1 MAGGRGGA
9 EPAVMPKGRFPA
21 DTGSATHRRTTSSID
36 YLRVPLKKQNA
47 GMIFRHALLRE
58 LATSAA
64 ATFIVLLGIS
74 VTTQLVRLLGQAA
87 SGLITSTGVVALL
100 GFTLVG
106 YLPIL
111 LSVTLFIAVLMTL
124 TRSYRDSEM
133 VVWFSCGQG
142 LWRWIGPVL
151 SFAAPLLL
159 TIALLSLLLSPW
171 SVEKAEE
178 FRRQMDSRDDA
189 AQVTP
194 GVFHESRRADRV
206 YLVEEVP
213 GKSNL
218 VSNVFV
224 SSTQNGKGGVMVA
237 QTGFQETA
245 ANGDRFL
252 VLLNG
257 RRYEGEPGSPEYKIF
272 EFERYAMRIEQG
284 DAAERAPTTKTM
296 STFDLLRDPTPR
308 NLGEL
313 SWRIG
318 LPASALILCLLAIP
332 LSFVNPRA
340 GRSMN
345 IVLAMLVYMVYSNL
359 LSIMQASIAQSRVD
373 VATGMWGVH
382 AAMLLLLLAMFYRRL
397 SVFSVWRMFR

>member
-1 MAGGRGGA
+1 
-9 EPAVMPKGRFPA
+9 
-21 DTGSATHRRTTSSID
+21 
-36 YLRVPLKKQNA
+36 
-47 GMIFRHALLRE
+47 MIFRSAMLKE

-64 ATFIVLLGIS
+64 ATFLVLLGIS
-74 VTTQLVRLLGQAA
+74 ITTQLVRLLGQAA
-87 SGLITSTGVVALL
+87 SGMIPSTGIVALL

-142 LWRWIGPVL
+142 LNHWVRPVL
-151 SFAAPLLL
+151 TFALPLVL
-159 TIALLSLLLSPW
+159 TIALLSLLLAPW
-171 SVEKAEE
+171 AVEKAEE
-178 FRRQMDSRDDA
+178 FRRQMDSRDDV

-206 YLVEEVP
+206 YLVEEVA
-213 GKSNL
+213 GKANL
-218 VSNVFV
+218 VANVFV
-224 SSTQNGKGGVMVA
+224 SSTQHGKLGVMVA
-237 QTGFQETA
+237 QSGFQETA

-252 VLLNG
+252 VLANG

-272 EFERYAMRIEQG
+272 EFKRYAMRIET
-284 DAAERAPTTKTM
+284 AESAVRAPTTKTI
-296 STFDLLRDPTPR
+296 STGDLLRDPTPL

-313 SWRIG
+313 SWRVG
-318 LPASALILCLLAIP
+318 LPASALMLCLLAIP

-382 AAMLLLLLAMFYRRL
+382 AAMLLLLLAMFYQRL
-397 SVFSVWRMFR
+397 SVFSLWRLFR